1 MAGINPD
8 VMFSTHIVVDTHQ
21 RAAMEELLRGSVSKG
36 QQNITGD
43 LKGIVL
49 GDRRTVWVCDQCH
62 DRLERHD
69 PIGEDYLTLPQYI
82 PLVKKEPKVEVTLCN
97 STAVM
102 VFKETF
108 SRPSK
113 TDKMIIRIDPS
124 YFEAPER
131 LTGARFNS
139 MKNLFNELGQ
149 VIRAQKALK
158 HLEIHANATTNGQVY
173 AVISRVPCFFQE
185 NFITILCRN
194 VKELTLHGILVNN
207 EQAADNLR
215 MLIGMNPGMTKLTV
229 TQAGFTSTALTALFW
244 ERRQELRFAR
254 IKSSDPGDQEV
265 DASVNVASVI
275 PLADDQR
282 LRDVIL
288 MGFQDPRETLSEA

>member
-1 MAGINPD
+1 
-8 VMFSTHIVVDTHQ
+8 
-21 RAAMEELLRGSVSKG
+21 
-36 QQNITGD
+36 
-43 LKGIVL
+43 
-49 GDRRTVWVCDQCH
+49 
-62 DRLERHD
+62 
-69 PIGEDYLTLPQYI
+69 
-82 PLVKKEPKVEVTLCN
+82 
-97 STAVM
+97 M

-173 AVISRVPCFFQE
+173 AGMRAILKCRSLKTLVISRVPCFFQE